1 MHVTIRGKR
10 WNLVFE
16 KVAGKNIGF
25 CEHPDKKNKRIV
37 IHDKLC
43 EKETLRVIAHEIM
56 HAAYWDLDEEA
67 IDTAT
72 TDLARILWKL
82 GYRRQE

>member
-16 KVAGKNIGF
+16 KIDGEEAGY
-25 CEHPDKKNKRIV
+25 CEPPCRKGKRIV
-37 IHDKLC
+37 VHDTLC
-43 EKETLRVIAHEIM
+43 EEETLRVVCHEVM

-72 TDLARILWKL
+72 TDLARIVWKL